1 MAKKFKKIIKSA
13 VSLGITGF
21 IALLIFGDFGF

>member
-1 MAKKFKKIIKSA
+1 MFIGFIGLKGFM

-21 IALLIFGDFGF
+21 IELWCFLLAD